1 MAKKLFTLT
10 ALLLVFASLFSGISY
25 AGTSSFSGFDVSID
39 RVTANGNVVTESRSN
54 LMDDANAFS
63 VIAEFTAVRA
73 LDDGHVEAVL
83 RGRQSGDVVSDAT
96 GTFDMFEGQNSI
108 VLLNLVLTDG
118 LKREDEF
125 DLTVKIVDIRGN
137 SEQKTYG
144 IKTRDTRTRGRLDV
158 SIDRVFVNNKVVAE
172 SRTNFIEE
180 SNDFD
185 VLVEFTALEDLE
197 DARVEAILKDLR
209 SGNVV
214 ADASS
219 NFDLSQDSS
228 SSILLSLELLDKLKD
243 SSSFELAVRIADA
256 EGDSVQKVYGLRMK
270 DGNGNGVSG
279 GGSSRNLDISV
290 DSVEV
295 ESRVVAE
302 NENNFVVIG
311 ESKKELDLRVRL
323 TSLEDIEDAHIDA
336 VLAFENG
343 DVVADAT
350 AVFDI
355 SEGENTVKKLELPLI
370 GSFEQNSFKLKVR
383 VVDAEGDSEEKVYGL
398 KISKKRFPFVISSIS
413 LSPES
418 NAEAGKNLIAK
429 VRFRNSGVVPLD
441 GVNVKVSIPELGVSA
456 SKFADSIEGFGT
468 EASEEFVLKIL
479 DNTPTGTYTLRSEVT
494 SQFGSES
501 EVKEIPVFILGKGDQ
516 EKQIVNDRLLINV
529 PVLKQSMKND
539 GTEAIY
545 PIMLTNN
552 GPDANSYTLL
562 LDGGDW
568 AGFRLSDSNTFVLE
582 PKESKTINVYAS
594 ATAASKGEQIFVATI
609 KSNDRELKQIP
620 LKANVVE
627 GKGLLA
633 ANLKNILG
641 VLLIGFVVLLVAVAL
656 FFGVKRLV
664 QGSGSEEEAQEE
676 MQAYY

>member
-1 MAKKLFTLT
+1 MIKKLFTLT

-25 AGTSSFSGFDVSID
+25 GASGSFSGFDVSID

-63 VIAEFTAVRA
+63 VIVEFTAVRA
-73 LDDGHVEAVL
+73 LDDGHVEAIL

-108 VLLNLVLTDG
+108 VLLSLVLTDG

-172 SRTNFIEE
+172 SKTNFIDE

-197 DARVEAILKDLR
+197 DARVEAVLKDLR

-228 SSILLSLELLDKLKD
+228 SSVLLSLELLDKLKD

-279 GGSSRNLDISV
+279 GSSSRNLDISV

-323 TSLEDIEDAHIDA
+323 TSLEDIQDAHIDA
-336 VLAFENG
+336 ILTFENG

-350 AVFDI
+350 AAFDI
-355 SEGENTVKKLELPLI
+355 SEDENAAKKLELPLI
-370 GSFEQNSFKLKVR
+370 GSFGQNSFKLKVR
-383 VVDAEGDSEEKVYGL
+383 VIDAEGDSEEKVYGL

-456 SKFADSIEGFGT
+456 SKFADSIDGFDT

-516 EKQIVNDRLLINV
+516 EKQIVNDKLLINV

-562 LDGGDW
+562 LDSGDW

-594 ATAASKGEQIFVATI
+594 ATAASKGEHIFVATI
-609 KSNDRELKQIP
+609 KSNDKVLKQIP
-620 LKANVVE
+620 LKANVVA

-641 VLLIGFVVLLVAVAL
+641 MLLISFVVLLAAVGL
-656 FFGVKRLV
+656 FFGVKRLA
-664 QGSGSEEEAQEE
+664 QGSNEEEMQEE
-676 MQAYY
+676 MQDYY

>member
-1 MAKKLFTLT
+1 MIKKLFTLT

-25 AGTSSFSGFDVSID
+25 GASGSFSGFDVSID

-63 VIAEFTAVRA
+63 VIVEFTAVRA
-73 LDDGHVEAVL
+73 LDDGHVEAIL

-108 VLLNLVLTDG
+108 VLLSLVLTDG

-172 SRTNFIEE
+172 SKTNFIDE

-197 DARVEAILKDLR
+197 DARVEAVLKDLR

-228 SSILLSLELLDKLKD
+228 SSVLLSLELLDKLKD

-279 GGSSRNLDISV
+279 GSSSRNLDISV

-323 TSLEDIEDAHIDA
+323 TSLEDIQDAHIDA
-336 VLAFENG
+336 ILTFENG

-350 AVFDI
+350 AAFDI
-355 SEGENTVKKLELPLI
+355 SEDENAAKKLELPLI
-370 GSFEQNSFKLKVR
+370 GSFGQNSFKLKVR
-383 VVDAEGDSEEKVYGL
+383 VIDAEGDSEEKVYGL

-456 SKFADSIEGFGT
+456 SKFADSIEGFDT

-516 EKQIVNDRLLINV
+516 EKQIVNDKLLINV

-562 LDGGDW
+562 LDSGDW

-594 ATAASKGEQIFVATI
+594 ATAASKGEHIFVATI
-609 KSNDRELKQIP
+609 KSNDKVLKQIP
-620 LKANVVE
+620 LKANVVA

-641 VLLIGFVVLLVAVAL
+641 MLLISFVVLLAAVGL
-656 FFGVKRLV
+656 FFGVKRLA
-664 QGSGSEEEAQEE
+664 QGSNEEEMQEE
-676 MQAYY
+676 MQDYY

>member
-1 MAKKLFTLT
+1 MIKKLFTLT

-25 AGTSSFSGFDVSID
+25 GASGSFSGFDISID

-63 VIAEFTAVRA
+63 VIVEFTAVRA
-73 LDDGHVEAVL
+73 LDDGHVEAIL

-108 VLLNLVLTDG
+108 VLLSLVLTDG

-172 SRTNFIEE
+172 SKTNFIDE

-197 DARVEAILKDLR
+197 DARVEAVLKDLR

-228 SSILLSLELLDKLKD
+228 SSVLLSLELLDKLKD

-279 GGSSRNLDISV
+279 GSSSRNLDISV

-323 TSLEDIEDAHIDA
+323 TSLEDIQDAHIDA
-336 VLAFENG
+336 ILTFENG

-350 AVFDI
+350 AAFDI
-355 SEGENTVKKLELPLI
+355 SEDENAAKKLELPLI
-370 GSFEQNSFKLKVR
+370 GSFGQNSFKLKVR
-383 VVDAEGDSEEKVYGL
+383 VIDAEGDSEEKVYGL

-456 SKFADSIEGFGT
+456 SKFADSIDGFDT

-516 EKQIVNDRLLINV
+516 EKQIVNDKLLINV

-562 LDGGDW
+562 LDSGDW

-594 ATAASKGEQIFVATI
+594 ATAASKGEHIFVATI
-609 KSNDRELKQIP
+609 KSNDKVLKQIP
-620 LKANVVE
+620 LKANVVA

-641 VLLIGFVVLLVAVAL
+641 MLLISFVVLLAAVGL
-656 FFGVKRLV
+656 FFGVKRLA
-664 QGSGSEEEAQEE
+664 QGSNEEEMQEE
-676 MQAYY
+676 MQDYY

>member
-1 MAKKLFTLT
+1 MIKKLFTLT

-25 AGTSSFSGFDVSID
+25 GASGSFSGFDVSID

-63 VIAEFTAVRA
+63 VIVEFTAVRA
-73 LDDGHVEAVL
+73 LDDGHVEAIL

-108 VLLNLVLTDG
+108 VLLSLVLTDG
-118 LKREDEF
+118 LKSEDEF

-158 SIDRVFVNNKVVAE
+158 SIDRGFVNNKGVAE
-172 SRTNFIEE
+172 SKTNFIDE

-185 VLVEFTALEDLE
+185 VLAQFTALEDLE
-197 DARVEAILKDLR
+197 DARVEAVLKDLR

-228 SSILLSLELLDKLKD
+228 SSVLLSLELLDKLKD

-279 GGSSRNLDISV
+279 GSSSRNLDISV

-323 TSLEDIEDAHIDA
+323 TSLEDIQDAHIDA
-336 VLAFENG
+336 ILTFENG

-350 AVFDI
+350 AAFDI
-355 SEGENTVKKLELPLI
+355 SEDEN
-370 GSFEQNSFKLKVR
+370 
-383 VVDAEGDSEEKVYGL
+383 
-398 KISKKRFPFVISSIS
+398 
-413 LSPES
+413 
-418 NAEAGKNLIAK
+418 AGKNLIAK

-456 SKFADSIEGFGT
+456 SKFADSIDGFDT

-516 EKQIVNDRLLINV
+516 EMQIVNDKLLINV

-562 LDGGDW
+562 LDSGDW

-594 ATAASKGEQIFVATI
+594 ATAASKGEHIFVATI
-609 KSNDRELKQIP
+609 KSNDKVLKQIP
-620 LKANVVE
+620 LKANVVA

-641 VLLIGFVVLLVAVAL
+641 MLLISFVVLLAAVGL
-656 FFGVKRLV
+656 FFGVKRLA
-664 QGSGSEEEAQEE
+664 QGSNEEEMQEE
-676 MQAYY
+676 MQDYY